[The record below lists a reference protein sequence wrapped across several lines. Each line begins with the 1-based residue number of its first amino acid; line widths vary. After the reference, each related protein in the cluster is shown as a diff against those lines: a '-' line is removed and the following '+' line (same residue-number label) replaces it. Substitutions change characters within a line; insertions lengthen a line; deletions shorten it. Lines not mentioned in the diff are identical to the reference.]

1 MMIEIFKNIEIEVS
15 YVNKTTIIIENLII
29 DSKVIANSWLEI
41 IDFLE
46 LFQSYI
52 KNHLSF
58 DITYPFDK
66 LVFKLHKSKRDEIL
80 LSMDFGE
87 STYAFSKLNASKI
100 VHKINRILA
109 RCDLLYQ

>member
-1 MMIEIFKNIEIEVS
+1 MMIEIFKNIEIEVR
-15 YVNKTTIIIENLII
+15 YINKTTVIVENLII
-29 DSKVIANSWLEI
+29 DNKVIANSWLEI
-41 IDFLE
+41 INFLE

-58 DITYPFDK
+58 NITYPFDK

-80 LSMDFGE
+80 LSMNFEGNI
-87 STYAFSKLNASKI
+87 YAFSKLNASKI